1 MVDIPPQKSNFFK
14 DSNPEYLLNLMTTV
28 GLSLPQARIY
38 LELVK
43 VKEST
48 AGDLCKITG
57 VKDSRI
63 YSILAE
69 LEQTGLIMVQT
80 STPKLYMVVPL
91 TEGLQNLQER
101 LENDFNQKR
110 EAIKEL
116 NLRLTPLFES
126 IVSIPSAIALI
137 VKGRKNIINK
147 IQYELT
153 KVEKEV
159 LIRFPNYKVYFDFE
173 PVLLD
178 MQKSGVQ
185 IDAGMCQMSI
195 KELRKT
201 DRIPEL
207 ALTICQRCC
216 DCFYLMVDR
225 NYLLS
230 VSNWASPNAYAIWTT
245 DTSLINITMFF
256 SSSNVIPYGNKD
268 KNEVQEG
275 NKVE

>member
-1 MVDIPPQKSNFFK
+1 MTTVKSNRSVLLK
-14 DSNPEYLLNLMTTV
+14 DSNPDQLLNLMTAV

-43 VKEST
+43 IKEST
-48 AGDLCKITG
+48 AGDLCKATG

-63 YSILAE
+63 YSILTE
-69 LEQTGLIMVQT
+69 LEQIGLIMVQT

-101 LENDFNQKR
+101 LNHDFNQKKD
-110 EAIKEL
+110 AIKEL

-147 IQYELT
+147 IHHELS

-159 LIRFPNYKVYFDFE
+159 LIRFPNYNLYFEFE
-173 PVLLD
+173 PLLLEL
-178 MQKSGVQ
+178 QNAGVR
-185 IDAGMCQMSI
+185 INAGMCQMSI
-195 KELRKT
+195 KKLREEAN
-201 DRIPEL
+201 RIPEL
-207 ALTICQRCC
+207 ALTICQKCC
-216 DCFYLMVDR
+216 DCFYLMVDQ

-230 VSNWASPNAYAIWTT
+230 VSNWNSPNVYAIWTS
-245 DTSLINITMFF
+245 DTSLINITTFF
-256 SSSNVIPYGNKD
+256 SSSNVVPKKGN
-268 KNEVQEG
+268 EI
-275 NKVE
+275 